1 MTLREV
7 LNNVKYGEMT
17 DEELL
22 DLEVKVVTEANSG
35 TYKVNCG
42 IKSVDV
48 KQEMRYGSTQHR
60 LIPAEKKG
68 MPYIL
73 LETTM
78 IP

>member
-35 TYKVNCG
+35 QYKVNCG
-42 IKSVDV
+42 IKTVDV
-48 KQEMRYGSTQHR
+48 KQELRYSSLQHSM
-60 LIPAEKKG
+60 IPVEKDGK
-68 MPYIL
+68 PYIL

>member
-22 DLEVKVVTEANSG
+22 DLEVKVVSEASNGQYS
-35 TYKVNCG
+35 VNCG
-42 IKSVDV
+42 IKKVDV
-48 KQEMRYGSTQHR
+48 KQELRYSSLKHEMVP
-60 LIPAEKKG
+60 LEKNG
-68 MPYIL
+68 APYIL

>member
-22 DLEVKVVTEANSG
+22 DLEVKVVTESNNG
-35 TYKVNCG
+35 QYKVNCG

-48 KQEMRYGSTQHR
+48 KQETRYSVMRH
-60 LIPAEKKG
+60 EKVPLEKNG
-68 MPYIL
+68 LPYIL

>member
-7 LNNVKYGEMT
+7 LNNVHYGEMT
-17 DEELL
+17 DEQLL
-22 DLEVKVVTEANSG
+22 DLEVKVVTQANSG

-42 IKSVDV
+42 IKKVSVE
-48 KQEMRYGSTQHR
+48 QQMRYGSTQHR
-60 LIPAEKKG
+60 MIPAEKNG
-68 MPYIL
+68 APYVL

>member
-1 MTLREV
+1 MTLRDV
-7 LNNVKYGEMT
+7 LNNIKYGEMT

-48 KQEMRYGSTQHR
+48 KQELRYSSLKHEMV
-60 LIPAEKKG
+60 PAEKNGK
-68 MPYIL
+68 PYIL

>member
-1 MTLREV
+1 MKLREL
-7 LNNVKYGEMT
+7 LNNVRYGEMT
-17 DEELL
+17 EEELL

-42 IKSVDV
+42 IKSVKV
-48 KQEMRYGSTQHR
+48 EQH
-60 LIPAEKKG
+60 LVYSCLKHAMVPAEKNG
-68 MPYIL
+68 APYIL